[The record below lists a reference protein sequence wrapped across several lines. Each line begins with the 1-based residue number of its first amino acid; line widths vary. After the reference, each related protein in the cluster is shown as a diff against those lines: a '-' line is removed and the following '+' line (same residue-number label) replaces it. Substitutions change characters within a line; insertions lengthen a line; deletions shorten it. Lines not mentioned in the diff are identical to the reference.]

1 MADGRTKTTGPAT
14 RLTELVPAAGARGR
28 RSAELAGQ
36 QSSRAARALQTGGG
50 ARQGGRW
57 SAVGV
62 GKEAACGRQG
72 LLEMLFFFLPS
83 LLEIEVFGLET
94 HPLGRSQIPGRG
106 CCFR

>member
-72 LLEMLFFFLPS
+72 LLEMLFFFFAFA
-83 LLEIEVFGLET
+83 VGN
-94 HPLGRSQIPGRG
+94 
-106 CCFR
+106 